1 MKRILFIVLALFAV
15 QVAAFGQTVNI
26 TFTWDASDSA
36 ATAPASNPVKYRMC
50 TSATAPPYA
59 TLPADR
65 TIAET
70 GTALEKMIPLG
81 RGTVYA
87 FATAYWCATVVDGV
101 CQGTEIAESGP
112 SNILKVDISIP
123 PGNPKN
129 YKVKTT
135 SIAETTNG
143 QTMQMAK
150 TGR

>member
-1 MKRILFIVLALFAV
+1 MKYLLLILSMMLTIETAWA
-15 QVAAFGQTVNI
+15 QSVNI
-26 TFTWDASDSA
+26 TFAWDASDSA
-36 ATAPASNPVKYRMC
+36 ATAPATNPVKYRLC
-50 TSATAPPYA
+50 TSVTAPPYA

-65 TIAET
+65 IITDA
-70 GTALEKMIPLG
+70 GTALEKMVPLA

-101 CQGTEIAESGP
+101 CQGTAIAESGP

-150 TGR
+150 VGK